1 MNDRPVTGPG
11 ESDRSFTGPGTTGRN
26 VTGPDDSGPTERRP
40 GERRPGQPGPGQ
52 PGVDGDDKRI
62 TWRAAPRLHRL
73 ALVAVVGV
81 LAAVLT
87 RQAELLLLA
96 APALAAAAAGGRG
109 RPEALDAR
117 VTLSVT
123 RCFEGE
129 EVEIT
134 ATVAGA
140 VDEVAFQ
147 LEPDPLVPLTEG
159 SPQQSVPATGGAWA
173 RWVVTPRGWGRRRPG
188 VVTARCRVGGVWE
201 TTLTVRPEPLEVF
214 PHPPPARASL
224 IPAELLLRIGDHAA
238 TTAGSGIEF
247 AGIRGYLPGD
257 RLRDLNWAV
266 TSRTGRLHVNERA
279 ALRATDLVIMIDA
292 FSEVGP
298 LGDTSLDL
306 AVRGAAG
313 LAGAYL
319 RTGDRVGVVALGG
332 VLRWLSPAPGYRQFF
347 RIVEMVFGIRFA
359 SEVIPDLGRVPRTA
373 LPPRSLV
380 VLFSPLLDAR
390 TFGIVADLRQ
400 RGVSLV
406 VVDVLRHE
414 PPPHPGAP
422 TSGLAV
428 RLWRLDR
435 QTMRTSLGVPVLGW
449 DEDAG
454 LDGALAP
461 LRGRRI
467 PVLRP

>member
-1 MNDRPVTGPG
+1 MSGPGPSDRGVTGPG
-11 ESDRSFTGPGTTGRN
+11 APGQNVTPPAESDPAGRGKT
-26 VTGPDDSGPTERRP
+26 V
-40 GERRPGQPGPGQ
+40 PGP
-52 PGVDGDDKRI
+52 VEDDRRV

-73 ALVAVVGV
+73 ALVAVAGV

-96 APALAAAAAGGRG
+96 APALAAVAAGGRG
-109 RPEALDAR
+109 RPESLDAR
-117 VTLSVT
+117 VTLSVS

-134 ATVAGA
+134 ATVSGP
-140 VDEVAFQ
+140 VDEVAFR
-147 LEPDPLVPLTEG
+147 LDPDPLVPLTQG
-159 SPQQSVPATGGAWA
+159 SPQQVVPAKDGAWA

-188 VVTARCRVGGVWE
+188 VVTVRCRVGGVWE
-201 TTLTVRPEPLEVF
+201 TNLTVRPEPLEVF
-214 PHPPPARASL
+214 PHPPPARVSL

-238 TTAGSGIEF
+238 ATAGAGIEF

-380 VLFSPLLDAR
+380 VLFSPLLDPR

-400 RGVSLV
+400 RGISLV

-414 PPPHPGAP
+414 PPPHQGAP

-435 QTMRTSLGVPVLGW
+435 QTMRTGLGVPVLGW
-449 DEDAG
+449 DERAG